1 MFSSY
6 FPLRELAIKASIVA
20 KVGTL
25 KLSHRSKVTVSKQPH
40 FWIRN
45 DNVGVRFVLY
55 VKAVAA
61 TNATGASQNNDFND
75 QNNSHF
81 NFACAC
87 GNTVFLSAGNPYK
100 APQYL
105 SSY

>member
-45 DNVGVRFVLY
+45 DNVGVRFVFY
-55 VKAVAA
+55 VKALAA
-61 TNATGASQNNDFND
+61 TNATGASQNNAFND
-75 QNNSHF
+75 QNNRHF
-81 NFACAC
+81 NLACAC
-87 GNTVFLSAGNPYK
+87 RNTVFLSDGNPYK
-100 APQYL
+100 ALQYL

>member
-100 APQYL
+100 ALQFI
-105 SSY
+105 

>member
-45 DNVGVRFVLY
+45 DNVGVRFVFY
-55 VKAVAA
+55 VKALA
-61 TNATGASQNNDFND
+61 ATGASQNNAFNE

-81 NFACAC
+81 NLAC
-87 GNTVFLSAGNPYK
+87 GNTVFVSDGNPYK
-100 APQYL
+100 ALQYL